1 MDPHAPAPSPSPT
14 DSWRFG
20 IRARLLALLLPG
32 MVALLA
38 LDSWSDYQA
47 LTESLVDAYDQSLL
61 EPVQA
66 LANGIVVASDGSVRV
81 QEAFSVQAMFE
92 STHLRYKYLHVGAA
106 PVVRGETGTE
116 QTLMGVP
123 DLPAP
128 PPRRGGPEGCV
139 LYTSPSPRDTR

>member
-1 MDPHAPAPSPSPT
+1 
-14 DSWRFG
+14 
-20 IRARLLALLLPG
+20 

-38 LDSWSDYQA
+38 LDSWSNYQA

-106 PVVRGETGTE
+106 PLARGEAGTE
-116 QTLMGVP
+116 ETLMGVP
-123 DLPAP
+123 DLPARRRR
-128 PPRRGGPEGCV
+128 PRPAPTTRRCSTTRS
-139 LYTSPSPRDTR
+139 TSSTRCAWPRCARRSTTATRAVPTPC